1 MLKELIVITAF
12 LLSLSGILVGF
23 SIIQKN
29 AEKQVVYAEKE
40 MEKINADN

>member
-1 MLKELIVITAF
+1 MLKELIVVTAF
-12 LLSLSGILVGF
+12 LLSLSGIFAGF

-29 AEKQVVYAEKE
+29 AERQAVYAEKE